1 MEKKKKLPQTVW
13 DSMKNEYLTGSIS
26 LRALARKYELTYS
39 TVISRAKVEEWE
51 DERNKLN
58 AEVAEA
64 VAKTQT
70 AKAQSNT
77 EKAELA
83 IGTVLDKVII
93 ASAMVSP
100 ADTKSLKDITAMMKD
115 LKELQVFTVKNA
127 DEDTVSVSLLPEVD
141 DYAD

>member
-1 MEKKKKLPQTVW
+1 MSTVKRIPKATW
-13 DSMKNEYLTGSIS
+13 ANIKNEYLTSNAS
-26 LRALARKYELTYS
+26 LRGLAKKYELAFS
-39 TVISRAKVEEWE
+39 TVIARARDEGWE
-51 DERNKLN
+51 DERKKLN
-58 AEVAEA
+58 EEVAEA